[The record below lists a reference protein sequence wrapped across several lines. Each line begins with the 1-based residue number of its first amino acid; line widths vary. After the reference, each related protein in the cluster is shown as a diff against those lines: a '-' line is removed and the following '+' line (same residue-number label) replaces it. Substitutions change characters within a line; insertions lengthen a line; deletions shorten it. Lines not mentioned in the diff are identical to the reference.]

1 MNIKLLQNNFKFL
14 NELITLNNGFNRTLA
29 LLLLFLC
36 FGVNEVEG
44 QTATITITNS
54 SIGGSSILGSN
65 NYNSGAE
72 RTWTQN
78 SVSFG
83 GKAITCNPANT
94 PTTGVTSCD
103 YIQAQ
108 GSNGVIYNTTAF
120 PGRIVSIQFTG
131 TASVASSCFGGTS
144 RLVNSTSGNY
154 TVSGGTQIGS
164 AQTSANYTWTTQA
177 SDNFTFFCIQR
188 GSTAQYFSSIVITYQ
203 TTSPPTLTA
212 ASSPTVDGA
221 FNVTFTDSS
230 AWRSAITSI
239 TVGGTTLSNTAY
251 TISAGQI
258 TFTPSASTLLQSS
271 GSKSI
276 AVIAT
281 NYSNATVTQSIGAGA
296 ATKLAITT
304 QPTAPTIN
312 GGALAAQPVVVIQDQ
327 YSNTTTSTASV
338 AAAVGSGTWTI
349 GGTTS
354 KAGVSG
360 TATFTDLTATS
371 AAAVT
376 GATITF
382 TSGSLTSVTSGTFNI
397 PVPAPSNNLCSNPS
411 AININ
416 GGTVSGT
423 TIAATYTTLTSE
435 PYTTYSDVWYSFT
448 PSNSGNVTVSTA
460 TTNTDY
466 DLYAFTSCPS
476 SATSYVTGG
485 NAATGSTTSES
496 ITFAV
501 TLGTTY
507 IIRVVNTTSSAGST
521 FTIQATQPI
530 PTISSTG
537 TLAAINTN
545 YGTASSNTSFS
556 VSGSNLAA
564 GISINPPAGFQ
575 VSTSS
580 TFASNIGTNGSPI
593 TLSPT
598 SGTVSATT
606 IYVRIP
612 STTAVGS
619 YSGNIAL
626 TSTGA
631 TTVNVATVSSTVS
644 AIAPTF
650 GTFSAI
656 TKNFGDADFTITAPT
671 SNSSGAIT
679 FTSSNTSVATING
692 STVTI
697 VGAGTSTIT
706 ATQAANGNYTSGTTT
721 ATLTVNS
728 IAPTIGTLS
737 DISKNYGDA
746 PFTLTAPT
754 SNSSG
759 AFSYI
764 SSNTSVATINGST
777 VTIVGAG
784 TSTITATQAANG
796 NYTSGTTTATLTV
809 NSIAPTIGTL
819 SDISKNYGDAPFTL
833 TAPTSNSS
841 GAFSYISS
849 NTSVATIN
857 GSTVTIVGAGT
868 STITAT
874 QAANGN
880 YSSGTTTATLTVNTS
895 APTFGTF
902 SAITKNF
909 GDADFTLTAPISN
922 SSGAITFTSSNTSV
936 ATISGSTITIVGAG
950 TSTITATQA
959 ANGNYTSG
967 TTTATLTV
975 NTIAPTIG
983 TFSAITKNFGDADFT
998 LTAPISNSSGAIT
1011 FTSSNTS
1018 VATISGSTI
1027 TIVGAGTSTITATQA
1042 ANGNYTSGT
1051 TTATLTVNTIAPTI
1065 GTFSAITK
1073 NFGDADFT
1081 LTAPISNSSGAIT
1094 FTSSNTSVATISG
1107 STVTIV
1113 GAGTSTITATQAAN
1127 GNYSSGSTS
1136 ATLTVNSNAPTFGT
1150 FSAITKN
1157 FGDADFTLTV
1167 PTSNSSGAITFTS
1180 SNTSVATISGSTVTI
1195 VGAGTSTITATQAA
1209 NSNYS
1214 SGSTT
1219 ATLTVNRISPTIG
1232 SLSSI
1237 TKNYGDTAFSITDP
1251 SSNSTGAFSYSSSDT
1266 SVATISGSTVTIV
1279 GAGTA
1284 TITATQAATSNYT
1297 SGSTS
1302 TTLTVNTISPTLGA
1316 FNSITKT
1323 IGDAAFSISDPSS
1336 NSSGAFSFTSSNTSV
1351 ATISGSTVT
1360 LVGVGVAT
1368 ITATQAAT
1376 SNFTS
1381 GSTSTTLTV
1390 ITISPTIGTLNSITK
1405 TIGDANF
1412 SLSAPSSNSSGAFS
1426 YSSSDTSVAT
1436 ISGSTVTLVGIG
1448 TATITAT
1455 QAANGNY
1462 SSGSTTATLTV
1473 NPVVP
1478 IISTT
1483 GTLNAFT
1490 SCSGF
1495 VSAEQSFS
1503 VSGVNLSSNITVTA
1517 PSGYELSLTSGG
1529 SFGNS
1534 VTLTQSAATVATTT
1548 VYVRLKNN
1556 ASNGASGNI
1565 VCSSTNATSVN
1576 VSTGSAT
1583 IGNPTV
1589 TNSNA
1594 LNFDGINDKV
1604 TLNSNLLPAT
1614 TELTYEL
1621 WMKPNA
1627 TSGVLLAHE
1636 SWNTGYIH
1644 FQFHGSKIGFDVN
1657 GGNDNIFNYVF
1668 SSNTWYHIAA
1678 VYSSTAHTLKF
1689 YVNGVLQSTVVN
1701 NSFPSVVGNVPI
1713 TIGSWNNDRYFSG
1726 NMDDIRIWNVAR
1738 TDSQIQSAMNSE
1750 LTGNESGL
1758 VAYFNFN
1765 QGTANG
1771 NNTAITSLT
1780 DNSGNNNSGSFSN
1793 MALTGT
1799 TSNFV
1804 LGVLSNNS
1812 ISTSGQTVCA
1822 NSTATALTSNLNGV
1836 SGLTFQWYSN
1846 STSSNSGGTLIA
1858 NATSSSFTPP
1868 TNSVGTK
1875 YYYLVVTNAYGCVSS
1890 SNVSGAITVN
1900 PTPTIALASSAT
1912 SAIYNANSQTTS
1924 ISYSGTTG
1932 NPTDYSIT
1940 WNSSP
1945 SNSFMAVANA
1955 NLPSSPISISVP
1967 AGANTGTYSGT
1978 LTVNNSSNCT
1988 SANNNFTFTIALN
2001 NGDTTPPTI
2010 THPVSQNSAN
2020 AKSIK
2025 ISENTAGITTYTA
2038 NENVTWSI
2046 SGGSESNLFNINPST
2061 GLLTFINPPIYANPT
2076 DTAPTNSYVV
2086 EITATDGSANV
2097 SRQLLTVFISPF
2109 CGNWGN

>member
-1 MNIKLLQNNFKFL
+1 M
-14 NELITLNNGFNRTLA
+14 
-29 LLLLFLC
+29 
-36 FGVNEVEG
+36 
-44 QTATITITNS
+44 ATIS
-54 SIGGSSILGSN
+54 
-65 NYNSGAE
+65 
-72 RTWTQN
+72 
-78 SVSFG
+78 
-83 GKAITCNPANT
+83 
-94 PTTGVTSCD
+94 
-103 YIQAQ
+103 
-108 GSNGVIYNTTAF
+108 
-120 PGRIVSIQFTG
+120 
-131 TASVASSCFGGTS
+131 
-144 RLVNSTSGNY
+144 
-154 TVSGGTQIGS
+154 
-164 AQTSANYTWTTQA
+164 
-177 SDNFTFFCIQR
+177 
-188 GSTAQYFSSIVITYQ
+188 
-203 TTSPPTLTA
+203 
-212 ASSPTVDGA
+212 
-221 FNVTFTDSS
+221 
-230 AWRSAITSI
+230 
-239 TVGGTTLSNTAY
+239 
-251 TISAGQI
+251 
-258 TFTPSASTLLQSS
+258 
-271 GSKSI
+271 
-276 AVIAT
+276 
-281 NYSNATVTQSIGAGA
+281 
-296 ATKLAITT
+296 
-304 QPTAPTIN
+304 
-312 GGALAAQPVVVIQDQ
+312 
-327 YSNTTTSTASV
+327 
-338 AAAVGSGTWTI
+338 
-349 GGTTS
+349 
-354 KAGVSG
+354 
-360 TATFTDLTATS
+360 
-371 AAAVT
+371 
-376 GATITF
+376 
-382 TSGSLTSVTSGTFNI
+382 
-397 PVPAPSNNLCSNPS
+397 
-411 AININ
+411 
-416 GGTVSGT
+416 
-423 TIAATYTTLTSE
+423 
-435 PYTTYSDVWYSFT
+435 
-448 PSNSGNVTVSTA
+448 
-460 TTNTDY
+460 
-466 DLYAFTSCPS
+466 
-476 SATSYVTGG
+476 
-485 NAATGSTTSES
+485 
-496 ITFAV
+496 
-501 TLGTTY
+501 
-507 IIRVVNTTSSAGST
+507 
-521 FTIQATQPI
+521 
-530 PTISSTG
+530 
-537 TLAAINTN
+537 
-545 YGTASSNTSFS
+545 
-556 VSGSNLAA
+556 
-564 GISINPPAGFQ
+564 
-575 VSTSS
+575 
-580 TFASNIGTNGSPI
+580 
-593 TLSPT
+593 
-598 SGTVSATT
+598 
-606 IYVRIP
+606 
-612 STTAVGS
+612 
-619 YSGNIAL
+619 
-626 TSTGA
+626 
-631 TTVNVATVSSTVS
+631 
-644 AIAPTF
+644 
-650 GTFSAI
+650 
-656 TKNFGDADFTITAPT
+656 
-671 SNSSGAIT
+671 
-679 FTSSNTSVATING
+679 
-692 STVTI
+692 
-697 VGAGTSTIT
+697 
-706 ATQAANGNYTSGTTT
+706 
-721 ATLTVNS
+721 
-728 IAPTIGTLS
+728 
-737 DISKNYGDA
+737 
-746 PFTLTAPT
+746 
-754 SNSSG
+754 
-759 AFSYI
+759 
-764 SSNTSVATINGST
+764 
-777 VTIVGAG
+777 
-784 TSTITATQAANG
+784 
-796 NYTSGTTTATLTV
+796 
-809 NSIAPTIGTL
+809 
-819 SDISKNYGDAPFTL
+819 
-833 TAPTSNSS
+833 
-841 GAFSYISS
+841 
-849 NTSVATIN
+849 

-880 YSSGTTTATLTVNTS
+880 YSSGSTSATLTVNS
-895 APTFGTF
+895 NAPTFGTF
-902 SAITKNF
+902 SAITKNY
-909 GDADFTLTAPISN
+909 GDADFTLTAPTSN
-922 SSGAITFTSSNTSV
+922 SSGAITFTSS
-936 ATISGSTITIVGAG
+936 
-950 TSTITATQA
+950 
-959 ANGNYTSG
+959 
-967 TTTATLTV
+967 
-975 NTIAPTIG
+975 
-983 TFSAITKNFGDADFT
+983 D
-998 LTAPISNSSGAIT
+998 
-1011 FTSSNTS
+1011 
-1018 VATISGSTI
+1018 
-1027 TIVGAGTSTITATQA
+1027 
-1042 ANGNYTSGT
+1042 
-1051 TTATLTVNTIAPTI
+1051 
-1065 GTFSAITK
+1065 
-1073 NFGDADFT
+1073 
-1081 LTAPISNSSGAIT
+1081 
-1094 FTSSNTSVATISG
+1094 TSVATISG

-1157 FGDADFTLTV
+1157 YGDADFTLTA
-1167 PTSNSSGAITFTS
+1167 PISNSSGAITFTS

-1195 VGAGTSTITATQAA
+1195 VGAGTATITATQAA
-1209 NSNYS
+1209 TSNYC

-1251 SSNSTGAFSYSSSDT
+1251 SSNSTGAFSYSSSNT
-1266 SVATISGSTVTIV
+1266 SVVTISGSTVTIV

-1323 IGDAAFSISDPSS
+1323 IGDAAFSLTAPTS
-1336 NSSGAFSFTSSNTSV
+1336 NSSGAFSYSSSNTSV

-1360 LVGVGVAT
+1360 LVGVGLAT

-1390 ITISPTIGTLNSITK
+1390 NTISPTIGTLNSITK

-1412 SLSAPSSNSSGAFS
+1412 SLTAPSSNSSGAFS

-1436 ISGSTVTLVGIG
+1436 ISGSTVTLVGVG

-1462 SSGSTTATLTV
+1462 SSGSTSATLTV

-1534 VTLTQSAATVATTT
+1534 VTLTQSAATVATTS

-1583 IGNPTV
+1583 VGNPTV

-1644 FQFHGSKIGFDVN
+1644 FQFHGSQIGFDVN
-1657 GGNDNIFNYVF
+1657 GGNDNVFNYVF

-1678 VYSSTAHTLKF
+1678 VYNSTAHTLKF

-1812 ISTSGQTVCA
+1812 ISASGQSVCA

-1846 STSSNSGGTLIA
+1846 STSSNSGGTLIS

-1868 TNSVGTK
+1868 TNSAGTK
-1875 YYYLVVTNAYGCVSS
+1875 YYYLVVTNTYGCVSS

-1900 PTPTIALASSAT
+1900 PTPTITLASSAT
-1912 SAIYNANSQTTS
+1912 SAIYDANSQTTS

-1932 NPTDYSIT
+1932 NPTDYSII
-1940 WNSSP
+1940 WNSNP

-2061 GLLTFINPPIYANPT
+2061 GLLTFINPPFYSNPT

>member
-1 MNIKLLQNNFKFL
+1 M
-14 NELITLNNGFNRTLA
+14 
-29 LLLLFLC
+29 
-36 FGVNEVEG
+36 
-44 QTATITITNS
+44 
-54 SIGGSSILGSN
+54 
-65 NYNSGAE
+65 
-72 RTWTQN
+72 
-78 SVSFG
+78 
-83 GKAITCNPANT
+83 
-94 PTTGVTSCD
+94 
-103 YIQAQ
+103 
-108 GSNGVIYNTTAF
+108 
-120 PGRIVSIQFTG
+120 
-131 TASVASSCFGGTS
+131 
-144 RLVNSTSGNY
+144 
-154 TVSGGTQIGS
+154 
-164 AQTSANYTWTTQA
+164 
-177 SDNFTFFCIQR
+177 
-188 GSTAQYFSSIVITYQ
+188 
-203 TTSPPTLTA
+203 
-212 ASSPTVDGA
+212 
-221 FNVTFTDSS
+221 
-230 AWRSAITSI
+230 
-239 TVGGTTLSNTAY
+239 
-251 TISAGQI
+251 
-258 TFTPSASTLLQSS
+258 
-271 GSKSI
+271 
-276 AVIAT
+276 
-281 NYSNATVTQSIGAGA
+281 
-296 ATKLAITT
+296 
-304 QPTAPTIN
+304 
-312 GGALAAQPVVVIQDQ
+312 
-327 YSNTTTSTASV
+327 
-338 AAAVGSGTWTI
+338 
-349 GGTTS
+349 
-354 KAGVSG
+354 
-360 TATFTDLTATS
+360 
-371 AAAVT
+371 
-376 GATITF
+376 
-382 TSGSLTSVTSGTFNI
+382 
-397 PVPAPSNNLCSNPS
+397 
-411 AININ
+411 
-416 GGTVSGT
+416 
-423 TIAATYTTLTSE
+423 
-435 PYTTYSDVWYSFT
+435 
-448 PSNSGNVTVSTA
+448 
-460 TTNTDY
+460 
-466 DLYAFTSCPS
+466 
-476 SATSYVTGG
+476 
-485 NAATGSTTSES
+485 
-496 ITFAV
+496 
-501 TLGTTY
+501 
-507 IIRVVNTTSSAGST
+507 
-521 FTIQATQPI
+521 
-530 PTISSTG
+530 
-537 TLAAINTN
+537 
-545 YGTASSNTSFS
+545 
-556 VSGSNLAA
+556 
-564 GISINPPAGFQ
+564 
-575 VSTSS
+575 
-580 TFASNIGTNGSPI
+580 
-593 TLSPT
+593 
-598 SGTVSATT
+598 
-606 IYVRIP
+606 
-612 STTAVGS
+612 
-619 YSGNIAL
+619 
-626 TSTGA
+626 
-631 TTVNVATVSSTVS
+631 
-644 AIAPTF
+644 
-650 GTFSAI
+650 
-656 TKNFGDADFTITAPT
+656 
-671 SNSSGAIT
+671 
-679 FTSSNTSVATING
+679 
-692 STVTI
+692 
-697 VGAGTSTIT
+697 
-706 ATQAANGNYTSGTTT
+706 
-721 ATLTVNS
+721 
-728 IAPTIGTLS
+728 
-737 DISKNYGDA
+737 
-746 PFTLTAPT
+746 
-754 SNSSG
+754 
-759 AFSYI
+759 
-764 SSNTSVATINGST
+764 
-777 VTIVGAG
+777 
-784 TSTITATQAANG
+784 
-796 NYTSGTTTATLTV
+796 
-809 NSIAPTIGTL
+809 
-819 SDISKNYGDAPFTL
+819 
-833 TAPTSNSS
+833 
-841 GAFSYISS
+841 
-849 NTSVATIN
+849 
-857 GSTVTIVGAGT
+857 
-868 STITAT
+868 
-874 QAANGN
+874 
-880 YSSGTTTATLTVNTS
+880 
-895 APTFGTF
+895 
-902 SAITKNF
+902 
-909 GDADFTLTAPISN
+909 
-922 SSGAITFTSSNTSV
+922 
-936 ATISGSTITIVGAG
+936 
-950 TSTITATQA
+950 
-959 ANGNYTSG
+959 
-967 TTTATLTV
+967 
-975 NTIAPTIG
+975 
-983 TFSAITKNFGDADFT
+983 
-998 LTAPISNSSGAIT
+998 
-1011 FTSSNTS
+1011 
-1018 VATISGSTI
+1018 
-1027 TIVGAGTSTITATQA
+1027 
-1042 ANGNYTSGT
+1042 
-1051 TTATLTVNTIAPTI
+1051 
-1065 GTFSAITK
+1065 
-1073 NFGDADFT
+1073 
-1081 LTAPISNSSGAIT
+1081 
-1094 FTSSNTSVATISG
+1094 
-1107 STVTIV
+1107 
-1113 GAGTSTITATQAAN
+1113 
-1127 GNYSSGSTS
+1127 
-1136 ATLTVNSNAPTFGT
+1136 
-1150 FSAITKN
+1150 
-1157 FGDADFTLTV
+1157 
-1167 PTSNSSGAITFTS
+1167 
-1180 SNTSVATISGSTVTI
+1180 
-1195 VGAGTSTITATQAA
+1195 GAGTSTITATQAA

-1266 SVATISGSTVTIV
+1266 SVATISGSTVTII

-1284 TITATQAATSNYT
+1284 TITATQVATSNYT

-1390 ITISPTIGTLNSITK
+1390 NTISPTIGTLNSITK

-1644 FQFHGSKIGFDVN
+1644 FQFHGSQIGFDVN

>member
-1 MNIKLLQNNFKFL
+1 MGAGTSTI
-14 NELITLNNGFNRTLA
+14 
-29 LLLLFLC
+29 
-36 FGVNEVEG
+36 
-44 QTATITITNS
+44 TATQ
-54 SIGGSSILGSN
+54 
-65 NYNSGAE
+65 A
-72 RTWTQN
+72 
-78 SVSFG
+78 
-83 GKAITCNPANT
+83 AN
-94 PTTGVTSCD
+94 
-103 YIQAQ
+103 
-108 GSNGVIYNTTAF
+108 
-120 PGRIVSIQFTG
+120 
-131 TASVASSCFGGTS
+131 
-144 RLVNSTSGNY
+144 GNY
-154 TVSGGTQIGS
+154 T
-164 AQTSANYTWTTQA
+164 
-177 SDNFTFFCIQR
+177 
-188 GSTAQYFSSIVITYQ
+188 
-203 TTSPPTLTA
+203 
-212 ASSPTVDGA
+212 
-221 FNVTFTDSS
+221 
-230 AWRSAITSI
+230 
-239 TVGGTTLSNTAY
+239 
-251 TISAGQI
+251 
-258 TFTPSASTLLQSS
+258 
-271 GSKSI
+271 
-276 AVIAT
+276 
-281 NYSNATVTQSIGAGA
+281 
-296 ATKLAITT
+296 
-304 QPTAPTIN
+304 
-312 GGALAAQPVVVIQDQ
+312 
-327 YSNTTTSTASV
+327 
-338 AAAVGSGTWTI
+338 
-349 GGTTS
+349 
-354 KAGVSG
+354 
-360 TATFTDLTATS
+360 
-371 AAAVT
+371 
-376 GATITF
+376 
-382 TSGSLTSVTSGTFNI
+382 
-397 PVPAPSNNLCSNPS
+397 
-411 AININ
+411 
-416 GGTVSGT
+416 SGT
-423 TIAATYTTLTSE
+423 TTATLT
-435 PYTTYSDVWYSFT
+435 
-448 PSNSGNVTVSTA
+448 
-460 TTNTDY
+460 
-466 DLYAFTSCPS
+466 
-476 SATSYVTGG
+476 
-485 NAATGSTTSES
+485 
-496 ITFAV
+496 
-501 TLGTTY
+501 
-507 IIRVVNTTSSAGST
+507 VNTS
-521 FTIQATQPI
+521 
-530 PTISSTG
+530 
-537 TLAAINTN
+537 
-545 YGTASSNTSFS
+545 
-556 VSGSNLAA
+556 
-564 GISINPPAGFQ
+564 
-575 VSTSS
+575 
-580 TFASNIGTNGSPI
+580 
-593 TLSPT
+593 
-598 SGTVSATT
+598 
-606 IYVRIP
+606 
-612 STTAVGS
+612 
-619 YSGNIAL
+619 
-626 TSTGA
+626 
-631 TTVNVATVSSTVS
+631 
-644 AIAPTF
+644 APTF

-656 TKNFGDADFTITAPT
+656 TKNYGDADFTITAPT

-679 FTSSNTSVATING
+679 YASSNTSVATISG

-721 ATLTVNS
+721 ATLTVN
-728 IAPTIGTLS
+728 
-737 DISKNYGDA
+737 
-746 PFTLTAPT
+746 
-754 SNSSG
+754 
-759 AFSYI
+759 
-764 SSNTSVATINGST
+764 
-777 VTIVGAG
+777 
-784 TSTITATQAANG
+784 
-796 NYTSGTTTATLTV
+796 
-809 NSIAPTIGTL
+809 
-819 SDISKNYGDAPFTL
+819 
-833 TAPTSNSS
+833 
-841 GAFSYISS
+841 
-849 NTSVATIN
+849 
-857 GSTVTIVGAGT
+857 
-868 STITAT
+868 
-874 QAANGN
+874 
-880 YSSGTTTATLTVNTS
+880 TS

-902 SAITKNF
+902 SAITKNY
-909 GDADFTLTAPISN
+909 GDADFTLTA
-922 SSGAITFTSSNTSV
+922 
-936 ATISGSTITIVGAG
+936 
-950 TSTITATQA
+950 
-959 ANGNYTSG
+959 
-967 TTTATLTV
+967 
-975 NTIAPTIG
+975 
-983 TFSAITKNFGDADFT
+983 
-998 LTAPISNSSGAIT
+998 
-1011 FTSSNTS
+1011 
-1018 VATISGSTI
+1018 
-1027 TIVGAGTSTITATQA
+1027 
-1042 ANGNYTSGT
+1042 
-1051 TTATLTVNTIAPTI
+1051 
-1065 GTFSAITK
+1065 
-1073 NFGDADFT
+1073 
-1081 LTAPISNSSGAIT
+1081 
-1094 FTSSNTSVATISG
+1094 
-1107 STVTIV
+1107 
-1113 GAGTSTITATQAAN
+1113 
-1127 GNYSSGSTS
+1127 
-1136 ATLTVNSNAPTFGT
+1136 
-1150 FSAITKN
+1150 
-1157 FGDADFTLTV
+1157 

-1180 SNTSVATISGSTVTI
+1180 S
-1195 VGAGTSTITATQAA
+1195 
-1209 NSNYS
+1209 
-1214 SGSTT
+1214 
-1219 ATLTVNRISPTIG
+1219 
-1232 SLSSI
+1232 
-1237 TKNYGDTAFSITDP
+1237 
-1251 SSNSTGAFSYSSSDT
+1251 DT
-1266 SVATISGSTVTIV
+1266 SVATISGSTITIV

-1297 SGSTS
+1297 SGSAS
-1302 TTLTVNTISPTLGA
+1302 TTLTVNTISPTFGA

-1323 IGDAAFSISDPSS
+1323 IGDAAFSIFDPSS
-1336 NSSGAFSFTSSNTSV
+1336 NSLGAFAFTSSNTSV

-1390 ITISPTIGTLNSITK
+1390 NTISPTIGTLNSITK

-1412 SLSAPSSNSSGAFS
+1412 SLTAPSSNSSGAFS

-1436 ISGSTVTLVGIG
+1436 ISGSTVTLVGVG

-1462 SSGSTTATLTV
+1462 SSGSTSATLTV

-1490 SCSGF
+1490 SCLGF

-1529 SFGNS
+1529 SFGNA
-1534 VTLTQSAATVATTT
+1534 VTLTQSAATVATTS
-1548 VYVRLKNN
+1548 VYVRLNNN

-1583 IGNPTV
+1583 VGNPTV

-1644 FQFHGSKIGFDVN
+1644 FQFHGSQIGFDVN
-1657 GGNDNIFNYVF
+1657 GGNDNVFNYVF

-1678 VYSSTAHTLKF
+1678 VYNSTIHTLKF

-1812 ISTSGQTVCA
+1812 ISASGQTVCA

-1868 TNSVGTK
+1868 TNSAGTK
-1875 YYYLVVTNAYGCVSS
+1875 YYYLVVTNTYGCVSS

-1912 SAIYNANSQTTS
+1912 SAIYDANSQTTS

-2025 ISENTAGITTYTA
+2025 ISENTAGITAYTA

-2086 EITATDGSANV
+2086 EITATDGSANI